1 MRKLNYLIRI
11 KKERQADNRVALKVD
26 VDHEATEQD
35 MIHSILALIGIAKA
49 RGVDVEKALGIELEK
64 EELTD
69 AK

>member
-11 KKERQADNRVALKVD
+11 KKERQNENQVALKVD

-49 RGVDVEKALGIELEK
+49 RGVDVDKVLGIELEK
-64 EELTD
+64 EELTE
-69 AK
+69 